1 MVEVF
6 KTNVPDSASAI
17 QITEV
22 LYRHLPSGRVSF
34 DLEDCDKI
42 LRVETERLIPEEITG
57 ILEERGY
64 ICEVLE

>member
-6 KTNVPDSASAI
+6 KTNVQDSAEAI
-17 QITEV
+17 LITEE
-22 LYRHLPSGRVSF
+22 LYRHLSSGRVSF
-34 DLEDCDKI
+34 DLEDCDKV

-64 ICEVLE
+64 TCEVLE